1 MAGRYDE
8 VAYPRPPVAGLS
20 EVAPP
25 VAGLPVADRVW
36 RQRHRCLNDA
46 HPVAVIGGVLADP
59 VRLDSVE
66 AGCQYS
72 TSRAP
77 DRLQKHGLRCGEST
91 RKSA

>member
-1 MAGRYDE
+1 MVHRRFAMAGHYDE
-8 VAYPRPPVAGLS
+8 GAYPLLPVAGLS
-20 EVAPP
+20 EV
-25 VAGLPVADRVW
+25 GLPVAGRVW

-77 DRLQKHGLRCGEST
+77 DRLQKHGLRCAEST
-91 RKSA
+91 R